1 MTFGRRAFLR
11 LVGAGLAAP
20 AVSSSSWAQAWPAKP
35 IHAVVPL
42 VAGTGVDVLSRLVLN
57 ELSVGL
63 GQPVVIENKPGA
75 SGTTG
80 GAVVAKADA
89 DGYTILTDS
98 SSHTIIPSLF
108 PSLPYDP
115 VRDLASV
122 VPLGSM
128 PFVLVCAQSKGF
140 KTLQDLVA
148 AAKANPDKLNYASA
162 GIGTTNHLATER
174 LQLSAGFPATHVPY
188 KGAGFITD
196 VLSGRIDFAVIPL
209 GPYIQSIRDGQ
220 LVALAVASS
229 KRTALLADVPTT
241 VEAGYTNSSTNFWVG
256 LFAPVKTPRAILERL
271 HDETLK
277 GLDHPGVRDKLAQL
291 AAEPMPLSMAEFEAM
306 IADEFSS
313 NRELA
318 KSIGLKAT

>member
-1 MTFGRRAFLR
+1 MTFDRRAFLQ
-11 LVGAGLAAP
+11 LAGAGLASP
-20 AVSSSSWAQAWPAKP
+20 AVSSPSWAQAWPMRP

-63 GQPVVIENKPGA
+63 GQPVVVDNRPGA

-80 GAVVAKADA
+80 GAIVAKADA

-108 PSLPYDP
+108 PNLPYDP
-115 VRDLASV
+115 VADLAPV
-122 VPLGSM
+122 VALGSM

-140 KTLQDLVA
+140 NTLQDLVA
-148 AAKANPDKLNYASA
+148 AAKANPGKLNYATA
-162 GIGTTNHLATER
+162 GLGTTNHLATER
-174 LQLSAGFPATHVPY
+174 LQLSAGFQATHVPY

-209 GPYIQSIRDGQ
+209 GPYIQSIKDGQ

-229 KRTALLADVPTT
+229 KHTALLPNVPTT
-241 VEAGYTNSSTNFWVG
+241 VDAGYADSSTNFWVG
-256 LFAPVKTPRAILERL
+256 LFAPVKTPRSILERL

-277 GLDHPGVRDKLAQL
+277 GLDHPGVREKLAQI
-291 AAEPMPLSMAEFEAM
+291 AAEPMPLSMAEFESM
-306 IADEFSS
+306 ITGEFKS
-313 NRELA
+313 NQELA

>member
-1 MTFGRRAFLR
+1 MKVGRRTFLQF
-11 LVGAGLAAP
+11 VGAGLAGSAGC
-20 AVSSSSWAQAWPAKP
+20 VSSWAQAWPGRP

-63 GQPVVIENKPGA
+63 GQPVVVDNRPGA
-75 SGTTG
+75 SGTTA
-80 GAVVAKADA
+80 GALVAKADA

-115 VRDLASV
+115 VRDLAPV

-128 PFVLVCAQSKGF
+128 PFVLVCGRSTGF
-140 KTLQDLVA
+140 ATLQDLVA
-148 AAKANPDKLNYASA
+148 AARANPGKLNYATA

-174 LQLSAGFPATHVPY
+174 LRLSGGFQATHVPY

-229 KRTALLADVPTT
+229 KRAALLPNVPTT
-241 VEAGYTNSSTNFWVG
+241 VEAGYPDSSTNFWVG
-256 LFAPVKTPRAILERL
+256 MFAPVKTPRAILERL
-271 HDETLK
+271 HDETFK
-277 GLDHPGVRDKLAQL
+277 GLDNPGVREKLTQI
-291 AAEPMPLSMAEFEAM
+291 AAEPMLLSMSDFETMIVEEFKG
-306 IADEFSS
+306 
-313 NRELA
+313 NQELA